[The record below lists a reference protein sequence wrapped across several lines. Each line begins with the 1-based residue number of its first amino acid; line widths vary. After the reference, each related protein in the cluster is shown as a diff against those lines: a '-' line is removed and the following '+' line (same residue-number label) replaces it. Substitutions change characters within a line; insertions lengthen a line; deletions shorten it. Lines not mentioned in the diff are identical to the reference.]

1 MPEREPFDSLS
12 VVIPTY
18 NRQEVLAKAL
28 AGYLAQSRPE
38 LIHELI
44 VVDDGSTDETE
55 SRVGEFSQRS
65 LFTIHYLRQPNKG
78 PAAAQ
83 NLGIQQAR
91 SKLILFTDS
100 DIVPERD
107 LVEQHIRWHQSHRA
121 LSMAVLGYV
130 TWPRQIRPT
139 PFMRWYGERQI
150 FAFQRLQNKKE
161 EISFHFFYT
170 CNVSLKTEFLR
181 TCGQFDEEFKSAAY
195 EDIELGYRL
204 TKCDLR
210 LFYNPEAVGYHHQF
224 FLFADACRKTLAHGA
239 AAQTFLTKEAGQQV
253 LKESQAVR
261 RTFRYK
267 LTRRLA
273 AAMARV
279 LHPVRRLLDSS
290 LPLPGI
296 VYYLFFWD
304 STRQLDSRDVE
315 SGSGTEARHG
325 TLS

>member
-1 MPEREPFDSLS
+1 MPEREQFDSLS

-28 AGYLAQSRPE
+28 EGYLAQSTPE

-55 SRVGEFSQRS
+55 SRVREFSQRS
-65 LFTIHYLRQPNKG
+65 LFPIRYLRQPNKG
-78 PAAAQ
+78 PAAAR

-91 SKLILFTDS
+91 SNLILFTDS

-107 LVEQHIRWHQSHRA
+107 LVEQHIRWHQNHPA

-130 TWPRQIRPT
+130 TWPLQIRPT
-139 PFMRWYGERQI
+139 PFMRWYGERQM
-150 FAFQRLQNKKE
+150 FAFQPLQNKKE

-170 CNVSLKTEFLR
+170 CNISLKTEFLR
-181 TCGQFDEEFKSAAY
+181 TCGQFDEDFKSAAY

-204 TKCDLR
+204 TKCDLK
-210 LFYNPEAVGYHHQF
+210 LFYNPAAVGYHHQF

-253 LKESQAVR
+253 LMESQAVR

-273 AAMARV
+273 AGVARV

-290 LPLPGI
+290 LPLPDI
-296 VYYLFFWD
+296 VYFLFFWD
-304 STRQLDSRDVE
+304 STRQLDSSDAQ
-315 SGSGTEARHG
+315 SGSGTETRHG